1 MWLVQNDLEESLK
14 CGKYMMKETHTMHR
28 NALWGQTVEELDS
41 SNYEL
46 LRKVE
51 RLNKRGTT
59 TKETSR
65 ANSDMEIKNSEEI

>member
-1 MWLVQNDLEESLK
+1 
-14 CGKYMMKETHTMHR
+14 MHR